1 MHLSLRLVSTLFTVL
16 CVLAS
21 AVAPAQAF
29 SHAARALVQVSQ
41 MMNFFP
47 EPEEGGEYAAVSQG
61 IYKKYGLDAPI
72 VAFPSTALNAIPYV
86 ASGRVVFGMAG
97 ADEVLQAR
105 QQGIPIV
112 TLFAIYQITEY
123 GLMWHADDTSIR
135 SLADLSNHP
144 VIYVFGSPFWK
155 YLQQKY
161 HYHNVSQFNY
171 DFSLRLFLAKKNAV
185 NQVSVTSEPYLAMKA
200 GAKVK
205 AASLATT
212 GFNPY
217 GNVVFTTEQ
226 ELKQHPDVVRSF
238 VKATLE
244 GWNAYFKNP
253 TPTNIFMQTA
263 PGSKNYPL
271 TLDAMRFDV
280 AQSRPLIMGGDAAK
294 GGIGTMTMAR
304 WATLKQQLTSVGIKL
319 DKVDV
324 TKAFTTAFLH

>member
-1 MHLSLRLVSTLFTVL
+1 MHTPIRGSRGLLAATLL
-16 CVLAS
+16 LA
-21 AVAPAQAF
+21 ALLLPAPV
-29 SHAARALVQVSQ
+29 HGRAAGLTHVPQ

-47 EPEEGGEYAAVSQG
+47 EPEEGGEYAAVSLG

-72 VAFPSTALNAIPYV
+72 VAFPSTAINAVPYV
-86 ASGRVVFGMAG
+86 ATGKVVFGMAG

-112 TLFAIYQITEY
+112 TLFAIYQITEF
-123 GLMWHADDTSIR
+123 GMMWHAADSTVT
-135 SLADLSNHP
+135 SLADLSNHT

-161 HYHNVSQFNY
+161 HYTNVKQVNY
-171 DFSLRLFLAKKNAV
+171 DFTLRLFLANKTAV

-205 AASLATT
+205 AVSLATT

-226 ELKQHPDVVRSF
+226 EIRQHPDVVRAF

-244 GWNAYFKNP
+244 GWRAYFKNP
-253 TPTNIFMQTA
+253 APINRYMQTA
-263 PGSKNYPL
+263 AGSKNYPL
-271 TLDAMRFDV
+271 TLDAMKFDV
-280 AQSRPLIMGGDAAK
+280 EQSRPLILGGDAAR
-294 GGIGTMTMAR
+294 GGIGTMTRAR
-304 WATLKQQLTSVGIKL
+304 WVTLKQQLVSVGIKL

-324 TKAFTTAFLH
+324 SAAYTTQFLH

>member
-1 MHLSLRLVSTLFTVL
+1 MRLSVRLFSTLFVVV
-16 CVLAS
+16 CVLAP
-21 AVAPAQAF
+21 ALAPAHVF
-29 SHAARALVQVSQ
+29 SRAARGLVQVSQ

-47 EPEEGGEYAAVSQG
+47 EPEEGGEYAAVSMG
-61 IYKKYGLDAPI
+61 IYKQQGLDAPI

-86 ASGRVVFGMAG
+86 ASGKVVFGMAG

-123 GLMWHADDTSIR
+123 GLMWHADDSTIR

-200 GAKVK
+200 GTKVK

-226 ELKQHPDVVRSF
+226 EIKQHPDVVRAF

-253 TPTNIFMQTA
+253 TPTNRYMQTA
-263 PGSKNYPL
+263 SGSKNYPL
-271 TLDAMRFDV
+271 TLDAMAFDV
-280 AQSRPLIMGGDAAK
+280 AQSRPLIMGGDAVKA
-294 GGIGTMTMAR
+294 GIGAMTITR
-304 WATLKQQLTSVGIKL
+304 WVTLKQQLESVGINL
-319 DKVDV
+319 NKVDV
-324 TKAFTTAFLH
+324 TKAYTTAFLH

>member
-1 MHLSLRLVSTLFTVL
+1 MPIRSFGSLLMTVVL
-16 CVLAS
+16 LAS
-21 AVAPAQAF
+21 ALAPA
-29 SHAARALVQVSQ
+29 HARSRAAASLTRVTQ

-47 EPEEGGEYAAVSQG
+47 EPEEGGEYAAVSLG

-72 VAFPSTALNAIPYV
+72 TAFPSTALNAIPYV
-86 ASGRVVFGMAG
+86 ATGKVTFGMAG

-112 TLFAIYQITEY
+112 TLFAIYQTTEY
-123 GLMWHADDTSIR
+123 GLMWHAEDSSVKSI
-135 SLADLSNHP
+135 ADLSNHT

-161 HYHNVSQFNY
+161 NYKNVKQVNY
-171 DFSLRLFLAKKNAV
+171 DFTLRLFLANKTAV
-185 NQVSVTSEPYLAMKA
+185 NQVSVTSEPYLAMQA
-200 GAKVK
+200 GAKVH

-226 ELKQHPDVVRSF
+226 ELKQHPDVVRAY

-244 GWNAYFKNP
+244 GWNRYFKNS
-253 TPTNIFMQTA
+253 TPVNRAMQTA
-263 PGSKNYPL
+263 DGSKNYPL
-271 TLDAMRFDV
+271 TLAAMDFDV
-280 AQSRPLIMGGDAAK
+280 AQSRPLIMGGDAKK

-304 WATLKQQLTSVGIKL
+304 WTTLKQQLESVGIKL
-319 DKVDV
+319 GKVDV
-324 TKAFTTAFLH
+324 ARAYTTQFLH

>member
-1 MHLSLRLVSTLFTVL
+1 MPVRFLSALLTAILL
-16 CVLAS
+16 PA
-21 AVAPAQAF
+21 AVAAP
-29 SHAARALVQVSQ
+29 ARARSDAASGLIRVPQ

-47 EPEEGGEYAAVSQG
+47 EPEEGGEYAAVALG

-72 VAFPSTALNAIPYV
+72 VPFPSTAINAIPYV
-86 ASGRVVFGMAG
+86 ATGKAVFGMAG

-112 TLFAIYQITEY
+112 TLFAVYQVTEF
-123 GLMWHADDTSIR
+123 GMMWHAEDTSIKT
-135 SLADLSNHP
+135 LADLSGHT

-161 HYHNVSQFNY
+161 HYTGVKQVNY
-171 DFSLRLFLAKKNAV
+171 DFTLRLFLANKRAV

-200 GAKVK
+200 GARVK
-205 AASLATT
+205 AVSLATT

-217 GNVVFTTEQ
+217 GNVVFTTEREIQ
-226 ELKQHPDVVRSF
+226 QHPDVVHAF

-244 GWNAYFKNP
+244 GWNAYFKDP
-253 TPTNIFMQTA
+253 VPTNRYMQTA

-280 AQSRPLIMGGDAAK
+280 DLSRPLIMGGDAAH

-304 WATLKQQLTSVGIKL
+304 WATLKQQLESVGIAL

-324 TKAFTTAFLH
+324 AKAFTTQFLS